1 METSSPDL
9 QSPQENDSA
18 WALLSLKE
26 ANNSS
31 EVSTPSSTASTSKPN
46 LRPALAKIWGKEF
59 ECLMRQDRILIGR
72 NSSTRGEVD
81 INLGHSTF
89 VSRKHMEIYH
99 EDGNF
104 YLICY
109 GKNGVF
115 VGGASQSKGAAPMQ
129 LPRT

>member
-1 METSSPDL
+1 ME
-9 QSPQENDSA
+9 QDSA

-26 ANNSS
+26 ANS
-31 EVSTPSSTASTSKPN
+31 EISTPSSTASGQ
-46 LRPALAKIWGKEF
+46 RPALAKIWGKEF

-115 VGGASQSKGAAPMQ
+115 VGGACQSKGAAPMQ